1 MTNYDYMCSSP
12 ERMAKK
18 IIEIRNGMSGAGRE
32 VLDIMYSDD
41 SYYYSDAVRIWLG
54 RECEQ
59 CDT

>member
-12 ERMAKK
+12 ERMAEK
-18 IIEIRNGMSGAGRE
+18 IIEIRNGTSGAGRE

-41 SYYYSDAVRIWLG
+41 SCHYSDAVRIWL
-54 RECEQ
+54 EKEVEQ